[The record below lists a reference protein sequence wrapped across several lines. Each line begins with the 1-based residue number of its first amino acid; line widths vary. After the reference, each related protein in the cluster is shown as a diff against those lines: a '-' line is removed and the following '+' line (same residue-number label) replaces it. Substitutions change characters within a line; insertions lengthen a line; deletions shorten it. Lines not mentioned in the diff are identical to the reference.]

1 MKCTATGH
9 AFVEGGGPISVDGDV
24 MEADY
29 SLVVLITL
37 TTLYQTLHP
46 PPQKNSFPPSFTTH
60 TSPSLP
66 HFLPPSTLPP
76 SSFPPST
83 LPPSLPLPSLPL
95 PSFPLPS
102 LPLPSFPPSLYP
114 PSLPPS
120 TLLPSLPNSL
130 VHSGLQCRQSRHT
143 RVCPSDTP

>member
-37 TTLYQTLHP
+37 TTLYQTLQP
-46 PPQKNSFPPSFTTH
+46 PPKKLLSTFLHNSH
-60 TSPSLP
+60 L
-66 HFLPPSTLPP
+66 
-76 SSFPPST
+76 T
-83 LPPSLPLPSLPL
+83 LPPSLPPSLTSSLPPPSLPP
-95 PSFPLPS
+95 PSLPLPS

-114 PSLPPS
+114 PSLPPQLTCS
-120 TLLPSLPNSL
+120 FWTAVPPIQTYSGVSQRYSLIS
-130 VHSGLQCRQSRHT
+130 
-143 RVCPSDTP
+143 